1 MQEMAG
7 EYEGQQPAVVM
18 KQGNTCRAKGHSQ
31 TIDGIMIEPDWEA
44 VVHTWLTL

>member
-1 MQEMAG
+1 MWGTAARSSNETSNQRG
-7 EYEGQQPAVVM
+7 V
-18 KQGNTCRAKGHSQ
+18 KGHSQ